1 MDWLKSKFT
10 QFRTK
15 IYNRIAFIAK
25 TRAEKNEKSI
35 RSRIAGLEAG
45 NLCIALSTTGLMAL
59 GVIPMS
65 LTALLILAII
75 LFVVGVIGK
84 YIDSVEDDVERLL
97 KYEEYIRNS
106 ASGDLLDPSR
116 ADSVQQQSD

>member
-65 LTALLILAII
+65 LTALIILATLLMIVGI
-75 LFVVGVIGK
+75 LGRYV
-84 YIDSVEDDVERLL
+84 DSVEDDVERLL
-97 KYEEYIRNS
+97 KYEKYISKNVVDYNINS
-106 ASGDLLDPSR
+106 SR
-116 ADSVQQQSD
+116 INNIQQQNN

>member
-65 LTALLILAII
+65 LTALIILATLLMIVGI
-75 LFVVGVIGK
+75 LGRYV
-84 YIDSVEDDVERLL
+84 DSVEDDVERLL
-97 KYEEYIRNS
+97 KYEEYIS
-106 ASGDLLDPSR
+106 KSVVGCSVDSSR
-116 ADSVQQQSD
+116 IDSIQQQND